1 MASPF
6 APQAFYNQEAASRE
20 GATRLE
26 LICKQGDIIMSVS
39 NVPTPAVKNRTRTKT
54 WFSRNRLPPA
64 HKRLIS
70 LSQFQAIGWFFTA
83 VDSMAKG
90 SYLDQLNAMY
100 AFDREVEQFCLGN
113 FAAMH
118 LLTSATWS
126 DRVVAAW
133 CLVDAEQRAIARQFV
148 ADEAHNFWPDTQFC
162 NPGWDEYV
170 QARMTAINAG
180 ETEPSQFDIVS
191 FVGQSVRARLDFS
204 Q

>member
-1 MASPF
+1 
-6 APQAFYNQEAASRE
+6 
-20 GATRLE
+20 
-26 LICKQGDIIMSVS
+26 MSVS
-39 NVPTPAVKNRTRTKT
+39 NAPTPAAKTTTRTKA
-54 WFSRNRLPPA
+54 WFSRRRLPPA
-64 HKRLIS
+64 HKRLVK
-70 LSQFQAIGWFFTA
+70 LSQFQAIGWFLTV

-126 DRVVAAW
+126 DRVLAAW
-133 CLVDAEQRAIARQFV
+133 CLVGEKQRAIARQFV
-148 ADEAHNFWPDTQFC
+148 ADGAHNFWPDTQFC

-170 QARMTAINAG
+170 KSRMTAINAG
-180 ETEPSQFDIVS
+180 ETEPSEFDIVS
-191 FVGQSVRARLDFS
+191 FVGQSVCARLEFA

>member
-1 MASPF
+1 
-6 APQAFYNQEAASRE
+6 
-20 GATRLE
+20 
-26 LICKQGDIIMSVS
+26 MSVS